1 MHMLLTTPES
11 KVEYIEFDPSYGRK
25 YYACIHYEDGSS
37 ITIQAPIDEL
47 SLVAE
52 TITKIVLD
60 IKAGTKGTIARHF
73 FTAEY
78 NLSRGERGGNDARA
92 HLGVG

>member
-11 KVEYIEFDPSYGRK
+11 EVEYIKFDPSYEGK
-25 YYACIHYEDGSS
+25 YYACIHYKDGSS

-52 TITKIVLD
+52 TITEIVRD

-78 NLSRGERGGNDARA
+78 NLLRGERGGNDAGA
-92 HLGVG
+92 HLGVE

>member
-1 MHMLLTTPES
+1 MNILLNTPES
-11 KVEYIEFDPSYGRK
+11 EIKYIEFDPSYEGK
-25 YYACIHYEDGSS
+25 YYVYIYYKDGSS
-37 ITIQAPIDEL
+37 ITIQAPIDKL

-52 TITKIVLD
+52 TITEIVRD

-78 NLSRGERGGNDARA
+78 AILRGERGGNDARA

>member
-1 MHMLLTTPES
+1 MNILLNTPES
-11 KVEYIEFDPSYGRK
+11 EIKYIEFDPSYEGK
-25 YYACIHYEDGSS
+25 YYVCIHYKDGSS
-37 ITIQAPIDEL
+37 IAIQAPIDKL

-52 TITKIVLD
+52 TITEIVRD

-78 NLSRGERGGNDARA
+78 AILRGERGGNDAGA
-92 HLGVG
+92 DLGVE